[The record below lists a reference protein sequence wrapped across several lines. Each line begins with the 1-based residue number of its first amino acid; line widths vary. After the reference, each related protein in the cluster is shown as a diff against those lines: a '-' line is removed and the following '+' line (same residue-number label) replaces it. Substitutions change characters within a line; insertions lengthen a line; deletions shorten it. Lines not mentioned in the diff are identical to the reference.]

1 MTDDDE
7 LILNFQT
14 MQKTLKRVL
23 DSYKALTKSLEKLEK
38 KDALSRQDYLADTLN
53 ALKTADLSIIGCADR
68 KDILCKELEERLRDL
83 RLNAHRTLITGLT
96 ERVANPAHMKLVS
109 DNPLVIYVHPLT
121 LEVQFDA
128 CKATWTYAHEALDTT
143 SLDPDEIM
151 AAHAARLDIFRATR
165 IDSAHFFSLCRQAYE
180 MAIIKNNLKSG
191 DRVDLVD
198 LLTPLAWLWPAEQS
212 SKKAFSPLPKYIL
225 AYQLQKL
232 RSDKMLQNNGFRIDL
247 GAATGGTTRNKNN
260 VLYIP
265 HSSIEGQYYLS
276 ICFRKLS

>member
-1 MTDDDE
+1 MTADEE

-23 DSYKALTKSLEKLEK
+23 DSYKALSKSLEKLEK
-38 KDALSRQDYLADTLN
+38 KDALLRQDYLADALN
-53 ALKTADLSIIGCADR
+53 TIKNADLSIIGCADR
-68 KDILCKELEERLRDL
+68 KDILCKELEERLRTL
-83 RLNAHRTLITGLT
+83 RLNAHRALITGIS
-96 ERVANPAHMKLVS
+96 ERVANPSQMKIVS

-128 CKATWTYAHEALDTT
+128 CKATWTYAHETLDTT

-151 AAHAARLDIFRATR
+151 AAHAARLDIFRASR
-165 IDSAHFFSLCRQAYE
+165 IDSAQFFSLCRQAYE

-191 DRVDLVD
+191 DRVDLVE
-198 LLTPLAWLWPAEQS
+198 LLNPLSWLWPNDLS
-212 SKKAFSPLPKYIL
+212 SKKSLAPFPKYIL

-232 RSDKMLQNNGFRIDL
+232 RADKLLQNNGYRIDL

-260 VLYIP
+260 VLYIA
-265 HSSIEGQYYLS
+265 HSSVEGQYYLS
-276 ICFRKLS
+276 ICFRKIS